1 MEHTIFKDMRKED
14 ELQKAKALSDE
25 IKNNTVLMQTLENH
39 HIPLERIDTH
49 PYYIERWYASFS
61 RCIGCKGL
69 SQCKQKEPGYFDH
82 LVDDGYLHTDKHACK
97 YMRQRLEERK
107 HLDYF
112 LINDMPDH
120 LCSVSFSKIDLAKEK
135 NEYISAYSQ
144 ALACFN
150 DHVGVY
156 LYGSMGVGKTY
167 LCACA
172 CNAYARDKKKA
183 AFIHY
188 PSFVQR
194 MASRVQAGEY
204 KQELDIL
211 KFVPFLVIDEIGGE
225 SVTEW
230 NRDSIL
236 FPILNE
242 RYEKRLPTWFTSNE
256 DLESLRNHFVV
267 TNKGKQEKLKA
278 MRIME
283 RIRSMAKPIELVCEN
298 RRNYL

>member
-1 MEHTIFKDMRKED
+1 
-14 ELQKAKALSDE
+14 
-25 IKNNTVLMQTLENH
+25 
-39 HIPLERIDTH
+39 
-49 PYYIERWYASFS
+49 
-61 RCIGCKGL
+61 
-69 SQCKQKEPGYFDH
+69 
-82 LVDDGYLHTDKHACK
+82 
-97 YMRQRLEERK
+97 
-107 HLDYF
+107 
-112 LINDMPDH
+112 MPDH
-120 LCSVSFSKIDLAKEK
+120 LCSVSFSKIDLTKEK
-135 NEYISAYSQ
+135 NEYVFAYSQ

-172 CNAYARDKKKA
+172 CNAYARDQKKV

-225 SVTEW
+225 GVTEW

-256 DLESLRNHFVV
+256 DLESLKNHFVV

-283 RIRSMAKPIELVCEN
+283 RIRSMAKPIALVCEN

>member
-1 MEHTIFKDMRKED
+1 MLFRSVKGTNFALIFYRLMVLRTHFFKHITTLCAIAAAMV
-14 ELQKAKALSDE
+14 ALLPSCSST
-25 IKNNTVLMQTLENH
+25 KHV
-39 HIPLERIDTH
+39 P
-49 PYYIERWYASFS
+49 
-61 RCIGCKGL
+61 
-69 SQCKQKEPGYFDH
+69 
-82 LVDDGYLHTDKHACK
+82 DGK

-135 NEYISAYSQ
+135 NEYVSAYSQ

-211 KFVPFLVIDEIGGE
+211 KL
-225 SVTEW
+225 S
-230 NRDSIL
+230 RR
-236 FPILNE
+236 
-242 RYEKRLPTWFTSNE
+242 RY
-256 DLESLRNHFVV
+256 
-267 TNKGKQEKLKA
+267 TN
-278 MRIME
+278 
-283 RIRSMAKPIELVCEN
+283 
-298 RRNYL
+298 